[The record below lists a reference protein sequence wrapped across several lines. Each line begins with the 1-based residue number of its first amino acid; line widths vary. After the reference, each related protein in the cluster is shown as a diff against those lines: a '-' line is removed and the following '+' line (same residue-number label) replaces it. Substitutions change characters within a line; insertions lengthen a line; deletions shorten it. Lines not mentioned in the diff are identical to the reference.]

1 MSKHWYISHLVEKYT
16 KKNKI
21 GLDIGVGKNNWK
33 ELKHGQFI
41 GVDIKKT
48 SSCDIQ
54 LDSENNL
61 PFTDNTFNVVMAIN
75 SLNYLRKSRHA
86 MNEINRVLKKSGII
100 VCVADNEKSKDYPNV
115 WEQKYLDR
123 LFYVSGFKSIL
134 NPIERLFSFWYSHR
148 SVYAFG
154 VGKKIYHVNDVSE
167 TKKLKKHNT
176 LKFAKA
182 YNIKTTHPV

>member
-1 MSKHWYISHLVEKYT
+1 MSKHWYISHLVDKYT

-21 GLDIGVGKNNWK
+21 GLDIGVGRNNWK
-33 ELKHGQFI
+33 KLKHGRFI

-54 LDSENNL
+54 LNSENNL
-61 PFTDNTFNVVMAIN
+61 PFTENTFDVVMAIN

-86 MNEINRVLKKSGII
+86 MNEINRVLKMSGII
-100 VCVADNEKSKDYPNV
+100 VCVVDNEKSNDYPNV
-115 WEQKYLDR
+115 WEQKYLNR
-123 LFYVSGFKSIL
+123 LFDVSGFKSIL
-134 NPIERLFSFWYSHR
+134 NPVESFFSFWYSHR

-154 VGKKIYHVNDVSE
+154 VGKKICHVNDVPE
-167 TKKLKKHNT
+167 KKKSKKQNT

-182 YNIKTTHPV
+182 YNVKTTHPV